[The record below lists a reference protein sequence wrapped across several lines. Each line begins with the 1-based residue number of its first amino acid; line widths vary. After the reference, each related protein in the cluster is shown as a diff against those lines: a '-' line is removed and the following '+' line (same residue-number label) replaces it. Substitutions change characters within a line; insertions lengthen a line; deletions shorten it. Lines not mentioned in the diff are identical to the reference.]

1 MRFLGQTLLVASAIG
16 LSLMVAPACV
26 DNDQSIYIRQVMF
39 PPQQQGEGQGCVY
52 QADQS
57 QPGLFDGVLDL
68 ALTDSYQAVLLVGN
82 QMIQRA
88 DNLNTRAEPN
98 KAHIDG
104 AVVRVTDADGNDIRE
119 FTSPASGFADAAN
132 GAVANFGLCSV
143 TLIDTA
149 TIAAIS
155 SKVRT
160 DNNGV
165 LVLANIKVFGETTGG
180 VDLESGEFQF
190 PIRVCRG
197 CLISF
202 AGADDPLSE
211 GLDCNLQN
219 STVGGSS
226 SGGGGSNSQTAPCRV
241 GQDSA
246 VSCTLCR
253 GLKVCESA
261 AALAE
266 TNP

>member
-26 DNDQSIYIRQVMF
+26 DNDQSIYVRQVMA
-39 PPQQQGEGQGCVY
+39 PPQQQSGGGGCLY

-57 QPGLFDGVLDL
+57 QPALFEGTLDI
-68 ALTDSYQAVLLVGN
+68 ALTNSYQAVLLIGN
-82 QMIQRA
+82 QMIQRG

-98 KAHIDG
+98 KAHVDG

-132 GAVANFGLCSV
+132 GVVANFGLASV

-149 TIAAIS
+149 TVVAIG

-160 DNNGV
+160 DNNGM
-165 LVLANIKVFGETTGG
+165 LVLANIKVFGETLGG

-202 AGADDPLSE
+202 AGADDPAAD
-211 GLDCNLQN
+211 GLDCNAVN
-219 STVGGSS
+219 SAAGSS
-226 SGGGGSNSQTAPCRV
+226 SGGSNDLTAPCIA
-241 GQDSA
+241 GQDSPL
-246 VSCTLCR
+246 SCTLCKEVLR
-253 GLKVCESA
+253 KSECESE
-261 AALAE
+261 AALVK